1 MADADLLS
9 LGQHCS
15 AEECHQLDFLPF
27 DCDAC
32 GKVFCLDHR
41 SYKAH
46 RCSKAAGRES
56 TVIVCPLCAK
66 SVRLTPGQDP
76 NVAFEA
82 HSSKVLSPNLH
93 EVRAYLEVPVTQI

>member
-15 AEECHQLDFLPF
+15 AEECYQLDFLPF

-82 HSSKVLSPNLH
+82 HSSKVLSPSLH
-93 EVRAYLEVPVTQI
+93 KVRAYLEVPVTQI